1 MSCSVMNQLVLQDD
15 NFVLSA
21 IFCAIEEDNKS
32 GLVELLSVANIDV
45 NQCNKHGESGVHIAA
60 GLGRLEMLKV
70 LMSHGANLGAVDSAG
85 DSGMSWA
92 ARQGHSQVLQFLVEQ
107 GVHVNQQNK
116 VSLSPPSHLL
126 ISQSF
131 HFILIY

>member
-1 MSCSVMNQLVLQDD
+1 MNQLVLQDD

-116 VSLSPPSHLL
+116 VRHLTPSLVFT
-126 ISQSF
+126 SF
-131 HFILIY
+131 C

>member
-1 MSCSVMNQLVLQDD
+1 MQDD

-21 IFCAIEEDNKS
+21 IFCAIEEDNKG

-45 NQCNKHGESGVHIAA
+45 NQSNKHGESGVHIAA

-70 LMSHGANLGAVDSAG
+70 LLSHGANLGALDSAG
-85 DSGMSWA
+85 DSGVSWA
-92 ARQGHSQVLQFLVEQ
+92 ARQGHSAVLQFLVEQ

-116 VSLSPPSHLL
+116 VTIIIIIIPT
-126 ISQSF
+126 ISNISMF
-131 HFILIY
+131 VYCF

>member
-1 MSCSVMNQLVLQDD
+1 MSCSVMKRLVLQDD

-70 LMSHGANLGAVDSAG
+70 LLSHGANLGAVDSAG

-116 VSLSPPSHLL
+116 VSTTTSLSLL
-126 ISQSF
+126 EFISF
-131 HFILIY
+131 HFI